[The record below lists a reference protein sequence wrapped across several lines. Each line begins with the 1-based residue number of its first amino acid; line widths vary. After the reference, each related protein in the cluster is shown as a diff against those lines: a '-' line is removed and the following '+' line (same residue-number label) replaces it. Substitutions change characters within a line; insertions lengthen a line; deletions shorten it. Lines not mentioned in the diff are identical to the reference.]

1 MTWNRCFLAKE
12 STWRNLQPTLKFW
25 KEWKAFFWS
34 IFPNKTIQYA
44 VRGKNVIWKIKANW
58 CRIQI
63 GQFLFYLLSFLN
75 KSAKKSKSKINYT
88 CWAKNGFILLEIQAL
103 ISSVNEW
110 CYDHRHWHYAFLS
123 NQAIHLF
130 LKSSP
135 KPLTQNDGNIFQ
147 YGSLPLTVF

>member
-12 STWRNLQPTLKFW
+12 STWRNLQPALKFW

-75 KSAKKSKSKINYT
+75 KSAKKSESQMKYT
-88 CWAKNGFILLEIQAL
+88 SWAKNGLILLAIQAL
-103 ISSVNEW
+103 ISSANEV
-110 CYDHRHWHYAFLS
+110 
-123 NQAIHLF
+123 IHLF
-130 LKSSP
+130 LKFSP
-135 KPLTQNDGNIFQ
+135 KPFTQNDGNIFQ
-147 YGSLPLTVF
+147 FGSLLF